1 MQLLINVVKIF
12 LQLMDKGDGSCQP
25 DQTYADVDKAR
36 KRKSSSDEANKKNFE
51 INSGNMVYVM

>member
-1 MQLLINVVKIF
+1 
-12 LQLMDKGDGSCQP
+12 MDKGDGSCQP

-51 INSGNMVYVM
+51 INFGNMV